1 MSHNKKVLFLCP
13 YPVRHAPSQ
22 RFRVELYE
30 RYLQEAGIKYSI
42 ASFIDEATW
51 NILYKGGSAPQK
63 AWGVIKGYLKRIRTV
78 LFDAPRYD
86 YIFVHREA
94 APLGPPVFEWIVSK
108 LWGKKMIFDF
118 DDAIWIPNTTAENKM
133 VSMVKAFWKTGYNC
147 KWSYK
152 VSGGNKYLCEYAAQY
167 NNNVVLV
174 PTCVDTELFHNKTK
188 EHTAGKVTV
197 GWTGS
202 HSTLFYLD
210 ELIPILQ
217 ELQQELDFNFLVIA
231 NRDPQLPLKN
241 YQFVPWNE
249 STEVTDLLKMDVGVM
264 PLTADKWSEG
274 KCGFKLIQYMSL
286 GIPAIASP
294 VGVNSE
300 IVDHGINSFLATDTT
315 EWKDGLRKLVT
326 DLELR
331 RSMGAEGRRKI
342 VSSYSIQS
350 QKDKFI
356 SLFS

>member
-1 MSHNKKVLFLCP
+1 MSTKVLFLCP

-30 RYLQEAGIKYSI
+30 RYLQAAGIDYKI

-51 NILYKGGSAPQK
+51 DILYKGGSMPQK
-63 AWGVIKGYLKRIRTV
+63 ALGIVKGYLRRIKNV
-78 LFDAPRYD
+78 LIDVHSYD
-86 YIFVHREA
+86 YVFVHREA
-94 APLGPPVFEWIVSK
+94 APLGPPVFEWIVAK

-118 DDAIWIPNTTAENKM
+118 DDAIWIPNTSAENKIA
-133 VSMVKAFWKTGYNC
+133 SMLKAFWKTKYNC

-152 VSGGNKYLCEYAAQY
+152 VAGGNKYLCAYAAQY
-167 NNNVVLV
+167 NKNVVLV
-174 PTCVDTELFHNKTK
+174 PTCVDTELIHNQLKQ
-188 EHTAGKVTV
+188 HHNGKVTI

-217 ELQQELDFNFLVIA
+217 ELQQEMDFNFVLIA

-241 YQFVPWNE
+241 YSFIPWNE
-249 STEVTDLLKMDVGVM
+249 QTEVTDLLHMDIGVM
-264 PLTADKWSEG
+264 PLTPDKWSEG
-274 KCGFKLIQYMSL
+274 KCGFKLIQYLSL

-300 IVDHGINSFLATDTT
+300 IIDEGVNGYQAITATQ
-315 EWKDGLRKLVT
+315 WKTGLKRLIEDAQLRK
-326 DLELR
+326 D
-331 RSMGAEGRRKI
+331 MGIAGRKKI
-342 VSSYSIQS
+342 VEHYSIQS